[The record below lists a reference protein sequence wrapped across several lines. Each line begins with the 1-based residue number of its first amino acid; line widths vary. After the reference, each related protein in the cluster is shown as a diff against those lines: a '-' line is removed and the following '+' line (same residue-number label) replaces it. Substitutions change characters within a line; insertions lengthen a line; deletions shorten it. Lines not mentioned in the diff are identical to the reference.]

1 MRPAVRPRVVVLS
14 GPDLFASFF
23 DPPRQRRLGRTCR
36 FVRRGT
42 RVHGPALRSL
52 LAAADGLVTTWD
64 SPTFGPD
71 LMTLAPRLR
80 IVAHCGGE
88 VKGRFDRS
96 LFSRLVIAN
105 APGPM
110 AHYVA
115 ELAVTFVLMAAR
127 GVDGHREALRLRSN
141 RVYHDIHLHGC
152 GRETLR
158 DRNVG
163 VVGLGRIGQGIVSML
178 EPFGPRISVYDPYVP
193 RRVAERLGVVR
204 EPLEHLL
211 TRSEFLVLAAGLT
224 DETRGM
230 IDRAALARLPDGATL
245 VNVARGGLVDLP
257 ALTREV
263 RRGRLRCALDVTDP
277 LEPLPTGH
285 PLRRMRGAVLT
296 PHVGAGAVEVRRQM
310 ADLVLDALERAFRG
324 ERVRTRVT
332 PAMLDLMT

>member
-1 MRPAVRPRVVVLS
+1 MPAARPRVVVLS

-23 DPPRQRRLGRTCR
+23 DPPRQRRLGRACR
-36 FVRRGT
+36 WLRRAT
-42 RVHGPALRSL
+42 RVQGPALRSL
-52 LAAADGLVTTWD
+52 LASADGLVTTWD
-64 SPTFGPD
+64 SPAFGPE
-71 LMTLAPRLR
+71 LVALAPRLR

-96 LFSRLVIAN
+96 LFSRLTIAN

-115 ELAVTFVLMAAR
+115 ELAVTYVLMAAR
-127 GVDGHREALRLRSN
+127 GIDGHREALRRRSN
-141 RVYHDIHLHGC
+141 RVYQDIHLHGC

-178 EPFGPRISVYDPYVP
+178 RPFGPRITVHDPYVS
-193 RRVAERLGVVR
+193 RRVVARLGVAT
-204 EPLEHLL
+204 EPLPRLL
-211 TRSEFLVLAAGLT
+211 ARSDFVVLAAGLT

-277 LEPLPTGH
+277 LEPLPTSH

-310 ADLVLDALERAFRG
+310 ADLVLEALERAFRG